1 MRLWQFLRP
10 KRQSGVKRRDDAPR
24 SVNAAA
30 DKAAESWEKDGDRG
44 DQDYFHVPG
53 GENPD
58 ASDPVKLKG
67 RDMPK
72 EGAPGAPGRPASK
85 PKKPRG
91 PEA

>member
-1 MRLWQFLRP
+1 MRLWQWLRP
-10 KRQSGVKRRDDAPR
+10 KRGSGVKRRDDGPGSAR
-24 SVNAAA
+24 AAA
-30 DKAAESWEKDGDRG
+30 DKAAESWEKDGDRA
-44 DQDYFHVPG
+44 DQDYFHVPAR
-53 GENPD
+53 ENPR

>member
-10 KRQSGVKRRDDAPR
+10 KRGSGVKRPDDGSGSAR
-24 SVNAAA
+24 AAA
-30 DKAAESWEKDGDRG
+30 DNAVESWEKDGDRA

-58 ASDPVKLKG
+58 ASDPAKLKG

>member
-1 MRLWQFLRP
+1 MRLWRWLRP
-10 KRQSGVKRRDDAPR
+10 KRQGGVKRRDDGPR
-24 SVNAAA
+24 SVDAAA
-30 DKAAESWEKDGDRG
+30 DKAVESWEKDGDRA

-53 GENPD
+53 RENPD

-91 PEA
+91 PDA

>member
-10 KRQSGVKRRDDAPR
+10 KRQGGVKRRDDGPR
-24 SVNAAA
+24 SVDAAA
-30 DKAAESWEKDGDRG
+30 DKAVESWEKDGDRA

-58 ASDPVKLKG
+58 ASDHAKLKG
-67 RDMPK
+67 RAMPN
-72 EGAPGAPGRPASK
+72 EGAPGRPASK

-91 PEA
+91 PAA